1 MLGKL
6 FNAIGQ
12 QPTEQELIDM
22 LDEVDLNN
30 NTKLSFG
37 EYIALMNRKNREA
50 EDEEEILEAFKNFA
64 KDKDGLIKFEN
75 LR

>member
-6 FNAIGQ
+6 FNSIGQ

-22 LDEVDLNN
+22 LDEVDLNKN
-30 NTKLSFG
+30 SKLTFG

>member
-6 FNAIGQ
+6 FNSIGQ
-12 QPTEQELIDM
+12 HPTEQELIDM
-22 LDEVDLNN
+22 LDEVDLNKN
-30 NTKLSFG
+30 SKLTFG